1 MKKWLSY
8 SIIALLVIVLA
19 ACGAGSQSNSD
30 KKTKQDTEQ
39 TSQAAFPVKVKDAR
53 DKEITLKKQPK
64 KIVSLMPS
72 NTEIVYALGLEKELV
87 GVTSNDDYPKSVKKK
102 AQVGDMNVNAEKVIA
117 LNPDL
122 VLAHASSMGVS
133 DEVFKQIESA
143 GIPVFVVKDSTTFDT
158 VYDSITQIGKL
169 TGKTKEANQ
178 TIKDMKEKVASI
190 EKKAKTI
197 SKEDRKKVWIEVS
210 GAPEIYTTGKGT
222 FMNEMLTMIGA
233 DNVAASEK
241 GWVKFSEEQVVKLNP
256 DVIIATY
263 DADKNEIMKR
273 PAWSS
278 MTAVKEGNIEKVNQ
292 NKINRLGPRIVDG
305 LEDLAKAVY
314 PEVYNK

>member
-30 KKTKQDTEQ
+30 KKTKQDTAQ
-39 TSQAAFPVKVKDAR
+39 TSQATFPVKVKDAR

-72 NTEIVYALGLEKELV
+72 NTEIVYALGLDKELV

-278 MTAVKEGNIEKVNQ
+278 MTAVKEGNIEKVDQ

>member
-39 TSQAAFPVKVKDAR
+39 TSQDAFPVKVKDAR

-278 MTAVKEGNIEKVNQ
+278 MTAVKEGNIEKVDQ

>member
-30 KKTKQDTEQ
+30 KKTKQDTAQ

-241 GWVKFSEEQVVKLNP
+241 G
-256 DVIIATY
+256 
-263 DADKNEIMKR
+263 
-273 PAWSS
+273 
-278 MTAVKEGNIEKVNQ
+278 
-292 NKINRLGPRIVDG
+292 
-305 LEDLAKAVY
+305 
-314 PEVYNK
+314 

>member
-30 KKTKQDTEQ
+30 KKTKQDTAQ
-39 TSQAAFPVKVKDAR
+39 TSQASFPVKVKDAR

-278 MTAVKEGNIEKVNQ
+278 MTAVKEGNIEKVDQ

>member
-19 ACGAGSQSNSD
+19 ACGAGNQSNSD

-39 TSQAAFPVKVKDAR
+39 TLQAVFPVKVKDAR

-278 MTAVKEGNIEKVNQ
+278 MTAVKEGNIEKVDQ

>member
-30 KKTKQDTEQ
+30 KKTKQDTAQ
-39 TSQAAFPVKVKDAR
+39 TSQAAFPVKVKDSR

-278 MTAVKEGNIEKVNQ
+278 MTAVKEGNIEKVDQ

>member
-1 MKKWLSY
+1 
-8 SIIALLVIVLA
+8 
-19 ACGAGSQSNSD
+19 
-30 KKTKQDTEQ
+30 
-39 TSQAAFPVKVKDAR
+39 
-53 DKEITLKKQPK
+53 
-64 KIVSLMPS
+64 
-72 NTEIVYALGLEKELV
+72 
-87 GVTSNDDYPKSVKKK
+87 
-102 AQVGDMNVNAEKVIA
+102 MNVNAEKVIA

-278 MTAVKEGNIEKVNQ
+278 MTAVKEGNIEKVDQ